1 MMTKICAMVSGEP
14 ALESPTIDVSSKEFH
29 GKERDDS
36 DKISTCTNIKKKELE
51 FNILLFD
58 ANKAEMSTMHTLES
72 YSHLLVSI
80 PFVIGI
86 GDMMLQHIEFLK
98 STLMDW
104 NLQWL
109 CYLSS
114 TNVYGVCRGV
124 YVVNGYPTSTTNEM
138 VLRLAVEQEW
148 LNLVLDIGLKT
159 HVFRL
164 GDCQALKAS
173 TCIQLS
179 QRIYNIIDDD
189 PTSQGKVFAYTL
201 DLVEKKWHCPT
212 KKITCHESVESFV
225 QKASLRTEKQATTTT
240 LSFSNF
246 KDIATTLTFSSS
258 RARSNILIR
267 LKQIA
272 TKEIS
277 SMCQATKEKYAGVLM
292 VIMSCIL
299 SMNQRVLPL
308 FMVLTKKT
316 IKVGEKNVVVFDRS
330 DSTFGVFLPTILEDV
345 FEVETTVGDTHLGTL
360 RTRMVKVRMMG
371 AECFGYGGNGLGDEW
386 RLWFNGGCCAGPT
399 VAVAV

>member
-1 MMTKICAMVSGEP
+1 MVSGEP

-29 GKERDDS
+29 G
-36 DKISTCTNIKKKELE
+36 TCTNIKKKELE

-189 PTSQGKVFAYTL
+189 PTSQGKGMNGGYGSMGVA
-201 DLVEKKWHCPT
+201 
-212 KKITCHESVESFV
+212 
-225 QKASLRTEKQATTTT
+225 
-240 LSFSNF
+240 
-246 KDIATTLTFSSS
+246 
-258 RARSNILIR
+258 ARDQRWLW
-267 LKQIA
+267 QC
-272 TKEIS
+272 E
-277 SMCQATKEKYAGVLM
+277 LM
-292 VIMSCIL
+292 VTGL
-299 SMNQRVLPL
+299 S
-308 FMVLTKKT
+308 
-316 IKVGEKNVVVFDRS
+316 KVGLKVAMKVVN
-330 DSTFGVFLPTILEDV
+330 L
-345 FEVETTVGDTHLGTL
+345 LG
-360 RTRMVKVRMMG
+360 R
-371 AECFGYGGNGLGDEW
+371 
-386 RLWFNGGCCAGPT
+386 
-399 VAVAV
+399 